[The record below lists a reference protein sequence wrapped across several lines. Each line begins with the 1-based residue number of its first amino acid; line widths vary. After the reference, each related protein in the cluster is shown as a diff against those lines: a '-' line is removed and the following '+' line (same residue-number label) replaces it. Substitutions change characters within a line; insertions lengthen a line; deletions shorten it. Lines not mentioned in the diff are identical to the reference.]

1 MGFHAA
7 MAKMAAL
14 QANAARPSAM
24 GAVLINKTPFID
36 FLTAP
41 EFSRR
46 LGCGILGVVPP
57 AADFQAN
64 RVDDALLVLS
74 CPETPFS
81 QSIEDLARRLNS
93 ASVRFL
99 TSDAGIGSRASV

>member
-1 MGFHAA
+1 
-7 MAKMAAL
+7 MAKMAVL

-24 GAVLINKTPFID
+24 GVVLINKTPFIE
-36 FLTAP
+36 FLTP
-41 EFSRR
+41 TEFSRR

-74 CPETPFS
+74 SPETPFS

-93 ASVRFL
+93 ESVRFQ
-99 TSDAGIGSRASV
+99 TADAGIGSRTLV